1 MTEYSQGPESDGS
14 SAKMMAIMIV
24 VALLA
29 AGFFAIAVMIDR
41 KSPDPLYDA
50 TDSTHHTQSQLEM
63 TPDLWKSRHPV
74 DDLNAPP
81 VDSATAQPTKPKPP
95 LTKPPTP
102 AQTQAPNDSPPRPPS
117 TNPS

>member
-1 MTEYSQGPESDGS
+1 MTEYSPGPESDS
-14 SAKMMAIMIV
+14 SPAKMMAIMIV

-29 AGFFAIAVMIDR
+29 AGFFAMAVMIDR
-41 KSPDPLYDA
+41 KSPDPMYDA

-63 TPDLWKSRHPV
+63 TPDLWMSKHPV

-81 VDSATAQPTKPKPP
+81 LESATAQPAKPKPP
-95 LTKPPTP
+95 ITKPPTP
-102 AQTQAPNDSPPRPPS
+102 PPSNSQPPTPS

>member
-1 MTEYSQGPESDGS
+1 MTEYSQGPDSDS
-14 SAKMMAIMIV
+14 SPAKMMAIMIV

-50 TDSTHHTQSQLEM
+50 KDPTHHTQSQLEM
-63 TPDLWKSRHPV
+63 TPDLWKSKHPV

-81 VDSATAQPTKPKPP
+81 VESTPAQPAKPKPAII
-95 LTKPPTP
+95 KPPEP
-102 AQTQAPNDSPPRPPS
+102 SPT
-117 TNPS
+117 TNP